1 MAKRVY
7 LSPSDQRQNTYA
19 VGGTTEAIQC
29 GRIAEAC
36 KAALE
41 RSGVE
46 VMLGQYDTMQ
56 NRVAASNR
64 FKADLHVPI
73 HSNACNGKA
82 SGTHLFCYSNTK
94 DAKGNYIIDKNSAGY
109 KACKA
114 VMDVLGPLT
123 PGAPDVIR
131 AYPSL
136 YEVKYPAAPTVYIE
150 TDFHDVPHIA
160 QWIIDNT
167 TLIGETIAKGLCA
180 ALGVPFVESANVPVP
195 VPAEKDATLP
205 MQVRMLKRGMK
216 GADVKTLQAALIAYG
231 FSCGAVGADGDFG
244 AGTEAALKK
253 FQTKYGLGADG
264 IAGKGTWGKL
274 LGQ

>member
-7 LSPSDQRQNTYA
+7 LSPSDQRSNSYA
-19 VGGTTEAIQC
+19 VGDTTEAIQC

-46 VMLGQYDTMQ
+46 VMLGQYDTMA
-56 NRVAASNR
+56 NRVTESNW

-82 SGTHLFCYSNTK
+82 SGTHLFCYSG
-94 DAKGNYIIDKNSAGY
+94 DRNSAGY
-109 KACKA
+109 KACQA
-114 VMDVLGPLT
+114 VLDVLGPVT

-131 AYPSL
+131 AYPAL
-136 YEVKYPAAPTVYIE
+136 YEVKHPVATTVYIE
-150 TDFHDVPHIA
+150 TDFHDVPRIA

-180 ALGVPFVESANVPVP
+180 ALDVPFVARDDAEPAPSPA
-195 VPAEKDATLP
+195 PAETVSVA
-205 MQVRMLKRGMK
+205 VRVLRRGMD

-231 FSCGAVGADGDFG
+231 FSCGASGADGDFG
-244 AGTEAALKK
+244 TGTESALKK
-253 FQTKYGLGADG
+253 FQTRYGLGADG
-264 IAGKGTWGKL
+264 IAGRGTWGKL
-274 LGQ
+274 LGE

>member
-1 MAKRVY
+1 MPKRVY
-7 LSPSDQRQNTYA
+7 LSPSNQRSNTYA
-19 VGGTTEAIQC
+19 VGDTTEDVQC
-29 GRIAEAC
+29 GRIAWAC

-46 VMLGQYDTMQ
+46 VMLGQYDTMA
-56 NRVAASNR
+56 NRVAKSNR

-82 SGTHLFCYSNTK
+82 SGTHLFCYSG
-94 DAKGNYIIDKNSAGY
+94 DRNSAGY
-109 KACKA
+109 KACQA
-114 VMDVLGPLT
+114 VLDVLGPVT
-123 PGAPDVIR
+123 PGSPDVVR
-131 AYPSL
+131 AYPAL
-136 YEVKYPAAPTVYIE
+136 YEVKHPAAPTVYIE
-150 TDFHDVPHIA
+150 VDFHDVPSVA

-180 ALGVPFVESANVPVP
+180 ALGVPFVESENVPVP
-195 VPAEKDATLP
+195 VPAPAAQDVTIPL
-205 MQVRMLKRGMK
+205 QVRMLKRGMK

-231 FSCGAVGADGDFG
+231 FSCGAAGADGDFG
-244 AGTEAALKK
+244 SGTEAALKK